1 MKNTD
6 VSIISN
12 SKNTKHMKKI
22 IVTIISALLL
32 SYGEATSA
40 ISKIPVT
47 KDATEGAGKL
57 YSFLYDNFQK
67 KTISGV
73 MCGDMDN
80 GSSYK
85 TQVDVAYLHSIDG
98 NKYPALV
105 GVDLLNATGAQ
116 SNESWFKSYTNSGI
130 SLAKEL
136 WNDGGIP
143 SFNWHW
149 KVGDESG
156 FYDKSANSEEGKY
169 TTFDYTT
176 GFKSGTTEWDT
187 SSETYQL
194 LVKDIDHVADLFLDL
209 QKAGVAAIWR
219 PLHEASGGW
228 FWWGTK
234 GAESYVALYRLV
246 YDRMVNVKGVKNL
259 IWVWNLEKDPKQNYA
274 YNEKWYPGDEYVD
287 VIGVDTYNGANNTAS
302 NISIW
307 NTIINKMGS
316 DKILALTESGPIVDP
331 AEAEKNGDIWSWWMP
346 WYNSWGGGYIDHTSA
361 SLWKSAMSSDLI
373 ITLDEM
379 PSWGGI
385 IEVDPCEGINTDT
398 KKEAE
403 CGDYEGTLEFNSDQ
417 SAFGAINL
425 KETSDFVN
433 ITFNVKKDGNY
444 KVYVGYNTVYG
455 YKQVSCAVNGV
466 SSTLNFDYDQNLKDG
481 KDEMKETLAGSFAFK
496 KGDNEVMV
504 TPIWTWAV
512 IDYVRIEED
521 GDTPTYEFITSDV
534 DGFKVAGNKLLDRCG
549 EEFVMRGVSMAYTWY
564 KSSAFDQL
572 KAIKDNGANAVRIV
586 LTNGKAYGSPADDA
600 SSVKKI
606 IETCKEYGMVAIL
619 EVHDVTGSDQISDLE
634 GAAQYFVDLASTLKG
649 TEHYVIINIA
659 NEWHNSSAATNWRD
673 GYLKAI
679 PMIRE
684 AGLRHCIM
692 VDAGGYGQNAS
703 TIHTYGKEVLNADP
717 DNNVI
722 FSIHMYGTAG
732 NTNRVTNNIDGV
744 INQDLALCI
753 GEFGWYHSDG
763 DVDEEKILSY
773 CQEKNVGWLAWS
785 WYGNGSPVEYLDLVR
800 DGSANPTLATQSTG
814 GVSCEWG
821 KKITDAW
828 KAEAKAPSFD
838 ACDTTESNENVASTK
853 QGTIYYSASE
863 ESLTVTTLE
872 KSTLKIIGVDGKI
885 AYEGNIAGENVTI
898 RLNFLPSGL
907 YIVIMNDMSL
917 KIVK

>member
-1 MKNTD
+1 
-6 VSIISN
+6 
-12 SKNTKHMKKI
+12 MKKI

-32 SYGEATSA
+32 SYGEATAA

-105 GVDLLNATGAQ
+105 GIDFLNATGAQ
-116 SNESWFKSYTNSGI
+116 SNESWFKSYTNAGI

-136 WNDGGIP
+136 WKDGGIP
-143 SFNWHW
+143 NFNWHW
-149 KVGDESG
+149 KVGNENA
-156 FYDKSANSEEGKY
+156 FYAKGANDSY
-169 TTFDYTT
+169 TNFDYTK
-176 GFKSGTTEWDT
+176 GFKNGTTEWDT
-187 SSETYQL
+187 SSDTYKL
-194 LVKDIDHVADLFLDL
+194 LVADIDHIADLFLEL
-209 QKAGVAAIWR
+209 QDAGVAAIWR

-287 VIGVDTYNGANNTAS
+287 VIGVDLYNGSGNTSS
-302 NISIW
+302 NISAW
-307 NTIINKMGS
+307 NTIISKMGS
-316 DKILALTESGPIVDP
+316 DKILALTENGPIVDP
-331 AEAEKNGDIWSWWMP
+331 AEAKKKGDIWSWWMP
-346 WYNSWGGGYIDHTSA
+346 WYNSWSGGFIDQTSKD
-361 SLWKSAMSSDLI
+361 LWKSAMSNDMI

-379 PSWGGI
+379 PGWGTYSAA
-385 IEVDPCEGINTDT
+385 DPCDKYNTAL

-403 CGDYEGTLEFNSDQ
+403 CADYKGSLETFDNQSGT
-417 SAFGAINL
+417 GAVNL
-425 KETSDFVN
+425 KESDDYVKF
-433 ITFNVKKDGNY
+433 TFTVEENASY
-444 KVYVGYNTVYG
+444 KVYVGYNTAYG
-455 YKQVSCAVNGV
+455 FKQISCATNSIAGSVD
-466 SSTLNFDYDQNLKDG
+466 FDYDKEADG
-481 KDEMKETLAGSFAFK
+481 KDDAKESLVGTYAFK
-496 KGDNEVMV
+496 KGDNDVTV

-512 IDYVRIEED
+512 IDYVRIEPDED
-521 GDTPTYEFITSDV
+521 APVYETKVSDV
-534 DGFKVAGNKLLDRCG
+534 DGFKVSGNKLLDRCDN
-549 EEFVMRGVSMAYTWY
+549 EFVMRGVSMAYTWY
-564 KSSAFDQL
+564 KSSAFNQL

-606 IETCKEYGMVAIL
+606 IETCKEYGMAAIL
-619 EVHDVTGSDQISDLE
+619 EVHDVTGSDKISDLE
-634 GAAQYFVDLASTLKG
+634 GAAQYFANLASTLKG
-649 TEHYVIINIA
+649 SEAYVIINIA

-679 PMIRE
+679 PIIRN

-692 VDAGGYGQNAS
+692 IDAGGYGQNAA

-732 NTNRVTNNIDGV
+732 NTNRVTSNIDGV

-763 DVDEEKILSY
+763 DVDEDKILSY
-773 CQEKNVGWLAWS
+773 CHEKNIGWLAWS

-800 DGSANPTLATQSTG
+800 DASANPSLAKQSTG
-814 GVSCEWG
+814 NVSCEWG

-828 KAEAKAPSFD
+828 KAEAKAPQFD
-838 ACDTTESNENVASTK
+838 ACGTTETNDYVANSK
-853 QGTIYYSASE
+853 QGTIYYSPSE
-863 ESLTVTTLE
+863 ERLFVTTRE
-872 KSTLKIIGVDGKI
+872 KNDLRIIGMDGKI

-907 YIVIMNDMSL
+907 YIVVMNDMSL